1 MIRPTFKR
9 EKALFADGA
18 TVVVGCDEVGRGCLA
33 GPVVAAAVVMPREL
47 KKGWKTLVRDSK
59 ALSALQRE
67 RAAEFIREHA
77 VAFAVGEVDA
87 ATIDHVNIHH
97 ASLEAMRRA
106 VENVRHPRGGGDPAT
121 ALDSHFRGNNK
132 TTVILVDGK
141 FTIQDL
147 TPSVRQRSIIHG
159 DAVCLSIAAASIIA
173 KVYRDEIM
181 TKLETQ
187 FPAYGFAQ
195 HKGYA
200 TAQHRAAIAAHG
212 LTEYHRRSFCS
223 AFL

>member
-1 MIRPTFKR
+1 MIRPTFRR
-9 EKALFADGA
+9 EKALFADGV
-18 TVVVGCDEVGRGCLA
+18 TMVIGCDEVGRGCLA

-47 KKGWKTLVRDSK
+47 RRGWMSLVRDSK
-59 ALSALQRE
+59 TLSQSQRE

-87 ATIDHVNIHH
+87 VTIDRMNIHH

-106 VENVRHPRGGGDPAT
+106 AVPLLPKACPEERGKGVGVV
-121 ALDSHFRGNNK
+121 G
-132 TTVILVDGK
+132 VLVDGK
-141 FTIQDL
+141 FIIPGLDVPQ
-147 TPSVRQRSIIHG
+147 QSIIHG

-173 KVYRDEIM
+173 KVHRDEIM

-200 TAQHRAAIAAHG
+200 TAQHRSAILVHG
-212 LTEYHRRSFCS
+212 LTVHHRRTFCK

>member
-1 MIRPTFKR
+1 MILPTFYR
-9 EKALFADGA
+9 EKALFSDGA
-18 TVVVGCDEVGRGCLA
+18 AVVIGCDEVGRGCLA

-47 KKGWKTLVRDSK
+47 RKGWKTLVRDSK
-59 ALSALQRE
+59 TLSQSQRE

-87 ATIDHVNIHH
+87 ATIDRMNIHH

-106 VENVRHPRGGGDPAT
+106 AVSLLSKACPEERGKGVGVV
-121 ALDSHFRGNNK
+121 G
-132 TTVILVDGK
+132 VLVDGK
-141 FTIQDL
+141 FII
-147 TPSVRQRSIIHG
+147 PNVGNSVSDIKVYQQAVVGG
-159 DAVCLSIAAASIIA
+159 DAKSIAIAAASIIA
-173 KVYRDEIM
+173 KVHRDALM
-181 TKLETQ
+181 TMLETQ

-200 TAQHRAAIAAHG
+200 TAQHRSAILVHG
-212 LTEYHRRSFCS
+212 LTVHHRRTFCK